1 MANAVILEF
10 QGVDEGM
17 YNAVNAK
24 LGLDPAKGTGGWP
37 AELMS
42 HIGGATDDGGWIVAE
57 VWESQAA
64 HAAWMES
71 RLGQALG
78 EVGVPA
84 PTRVTW
90 VDIAARYLA

>member
-1 MANAVILEF
+1 MGCAGRGKARPEEGPGTVAAVASGWKSGAGSEKPGAGSKKQEAAMAN
-10 QGVDEGM
+10 
-17 YNAVNAK
+17 
-24 LGLDPAKGTGGWP
+24 
-37 AELMS
+37 
-42 HIGGATDDGGWIVAE
+42 
-57 VWESQAA
+57 
-64 HAAWMES
+64 AWMES